1 MLSEGRG
8 WEERKTTTLHR
19 GKIKKR
25 RKLAP
30 ALRGEFRVEDKVEA
44 KLVLLGS
51 GSTYSLSIWGY
62 VDIVPNI
69 GKHVVRN
76 YVFPFHVHCQQYAL
90 PGAGNPLRRLIEIF
104 SSLRQLD
111 RQACGWNR
119 RGGNLP
125 ESRKLTTLMLTFETF

>member
-69 GKHVVRN
+69 GKRSTELRI
-76 YVFPFHVHCQQYAL
+76 PIPCSLSAICA
-90 PGAGNPLRRLIEIF
+90 AGSWQSTSEV
-104 SSLRQLD
+104 D
-111 RQACGWNR
+111 
-119 RGGNLP
+119 
-125 ESRKLTTLMLTFETF
+125 